1 MMFEQRGGGEFSASQ
16 NDGRPD
22 WSILERYAE
31 DERRRVDAIKDE
43 LKHHSFA
50 SEIGGLSYREQAE
63 QVSEPGKWRKLG
75 RAVLDV
81 VDLHPKASE
90 KRRQQEALATAKKE
104 IEAERAER
112 DFQYQM
118 ERLMSQT
125 GNSVRQIMWEEEQEK
140 REQERLARE
149 MVDGMDVQRYHKQEY
164 YENER
169 KQEFLERNLNEK
181 LVTVDELEAQ
191 VDVNNPEVD
200 KRYMEYGE
208 GEVPVYDL
216 KGLPFA
222 MLSHSIEYRK
232 VNYNDDYHMGVQ
244 TSKQLVEEPTL
255 WKQRSDEFEMVSS
268 GGQARGDV
276 ISTSYINSEHN
287 LNTRCYET
295 NREPDI
301 CYGFE
306 HVEGDAILASG
317 TGDMGSNNN
326 FGRKRGTTNHLTDW
340 KMLESMPTGWDGYN
354 EVVLRRYDETGKPRL
369 PDYIIAQNG
378 KITEGMLKHAA
389 AFNIPIVN
397 IEEKFYNEKF
407 RARAEE
413 ILESV
418 DESDDYRE
426 ILAAFHEIGSFSP
439 YRTTMAHINQTTL
452 NRNLEVMQGVLRKDY
467 PEGLNQ
473 KLLQLGELELKK
485 RIPFIADA
493 LRDEISRIREATEKN
508 ECYKKSAEGFEFFDV
523 MNFDGAGYA
532 DPTEAEHLSVRMRM
546 KGDGTNVE
554 TEVYRND
561 GMEGRVYDL
570 LAPLVE
576 EYTAVQQDNFRVS
589 ARASQAVV

>member
-1 MMFEQRGGGEFSASQ
+1 M
-16 NDGRPD
+16 
-22 WSILERYAE
+22 
-31 DERRRVDAIKDE
+31 
-43 LKHHSFA
+43 
-50 SEIGGLSYREQAE
+50 
-63 QVSEPGKWRKLG
+63 WRKLG
-75 RAVLDV
+75 RAVLDAV
-81 VDLHPKASE
+81 NLHPRASE
-90 KRRQQEALATAKKE
+90 KRRQQEALAIAKKE
-104 IEAERAER
+104 IESERKER
-112 DFQYQM
+112 EFQRQM
-118 ERLMSQT
+118 DSLMAQT

-149 MVDGMDVQRYHKQEY
+149 MADGMDVQRYRQQER

-169 KQEFLERNLNEK
+169 KQEFLERDLNEK
-181 LVTVDELEAQ
+181 LVTVDELEEQ
-191 VDVNNPEVD
+191 VDIGNPEVV

-208 GEVPVYDL
+208 KEVPVYDL
-216 KGLPFA
+216 RGLPFA

-244 TSKQLVEEPTL
+244 TSKHLVENPEI
-255 WKQRSDEFEMVSS
+255 WMQRDDEFEMVNS

-306 HVEGDAILASG
+306 RVGGDTVIASG
-317 TGDMGSNNN
+317 GGDMGSSNN
-326 FGRKRGTTNHLTDW
+326 FGKMRGVTNNLVDW
-340 KMLESMPTGWDGYN
+340 KALESMPTGWGGYN
-354 EVVLRRYDETGKPRL
+354 EVILRRYDETGKPRL

-378 KITEGMLKHAA
+378 KIKEGMLKHAA

-413 ILESV
+413 ILAGVSE
-418 DESDDYRE
+418 DDSYQQVV
-426 ILAAFHEIGSFSP
+426 AAFHEIGSFSP

-452 NRNLEVMQGVLRKDY
+452 NKNLGTVREILDRDHPG
-467 PEGLNQ
+467 EFEQ
-473 KLLQLGELELKK
+473 KLVKLGDLELQK
-485 RIPFIADA
+485 RIPFIAGV
-493 LRDEISRIREATEKN
+493 LQDEIKRMQEATKQGEY
-508 ECYKKSAEGFEFFDV
+508 YKKRADGFEFFDV
-523 MNFDGAGYA
+523 MKFNGEGYA
-532 DPTEAEHLSVRMRM
+532 DPGEAEHLSFNMRL
-546 KGDGTNVE
+546 KGDGTNVK

-561 GMEGRVYDL
+561 GKDGEVYAL

-576 EYTAVQQDNFRVS
+576 DYEAARRDNFKVS
-589 ARASQAVV
+589 ARSS